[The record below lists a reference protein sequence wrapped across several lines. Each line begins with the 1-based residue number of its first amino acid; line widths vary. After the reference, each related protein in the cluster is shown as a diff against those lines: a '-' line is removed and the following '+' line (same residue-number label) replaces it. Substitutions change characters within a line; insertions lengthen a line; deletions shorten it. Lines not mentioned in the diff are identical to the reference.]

1 MNSEPFPYTGVLAPA
16 NAAAVILVSEDGR
29 YLMQRRD
36 DIRGIFYPGHL
47 GVFGGACDGDE
58 TYEQAAVRELEEELS
73 LSLAGRL
80 KYFTRMSFSFEPFG
94 FGTVERVYYTATL
107 TDQEI
112 AAIRL
117 GEGQGLELIE
127 AAHMLRNER
136 VAPYDSFVLWQHCN
150 VHNSKVR

>member
-1 MNSEPFPYTGVLAPA
+1 VLAPA

-36 DIRGIFYPGHL
+36 NIRGIFYPGHL

-73 LSLAGRL
+73 LFLSGRL
-80 KYFTRMSFSFEPFG
+80 KYFSRMSFSFEPFG
-94 FGTVERVYYTATL
+94 YGIVERVYYTATL
-107 TDQEI
+107 TDREI
-112 AAIRL
+112 SSIRL
-117 GEGQGLELIE
+117 GEGQGFELIE
-127 AAHMLRNER
+127 AGRLLSAER

-150 VHNSKVR
+150 TQNVTSQ